1 MNSQLSQQALL
12 DALVSHQAYLYR
24 LSSSEITKLVSQF
37 DSISGEMLSQ
47 LRDLLDE
54 LSDAERSVLIAG
66 QYTTPALK
74 EIRTV
79 IQSWQSTVASA
90 LLESFSVSATAL
102 AVYEATYQ
110 AKTLAEKAR
119 EPNGKTL
126 LNKAKK
132 APLSGGILLDSI
144 FARIADDT
152 RLRVE
157 QVIRDG
163 LSKDQ
168 TNQQIIQRIKGKK
181 ALNYQDGLLDQ
192 SRSQISTMVRTARS
206 HVSNVALNETYTSI
220 GVEWLKVVATLDS
233 RTSKGCAAL
242 DGNVYASDDPRKPVF
257 PRHPN
262 CRTLYIPVT
271 AKEGQTIGKRPSNSK
286 IGDTGEIS
294 TIDSNVKFPEWF
306 PKQSAAFQES
316 WLGPSRYKLFKEGKY
331 SLDKFVDPLTGQP
344 FTLAELKKL
353 DEEMFNRLGL

>member
-37 DSISGEMLSQ
+37 DSMSGEMLSQ

-54 LSDAERSVLIAG
+54 LSDAERSALMAG

-110 AKTLAEKAR
+110 AKTLAEKAI
-119 EPNGKTL
+119 EPNAKTL

-192 SRSQISTMVRTARS
+192 SRSQIATMVRTARS
-206 HVSNVALNETYTSI
+206 HVSNVALNETYTAI
-220 GVEWLKVVATLDS
+220 GVEYVKFIATLDS
-233 RTSKGCAAL
+233 RTSKICMGYS
-242 DGNVYASDDPRKPVF
+242 DKVYKKDEPHPV
-257 PRHPN
+257 PPLHPN
-262 CRTLYIPVT
+262 CRSILIPVT
-271 AKEGQTIGKRPSNSK
+271 DEQGKTIGKRPFNNK
-286 IGDTGEIS
+286 VNGEGEIGVV
-294 TIDSNVKFPEWF
+294 DSNTTFKGWF
-306 PKQSAAFQES
+306 DKQDVTFQKS
-316 WLGPSRYKLFKEGKY
+316 WLGPSRYKLFKEGNY

-353 DEEMFNRLGL
+353 DEEMFKRLGL

>member
-54 LSDAERSVLIAG
+54 LSDAERSALMAG
-66 QYTTPALK
+66 QYTTPVLK

-110 AKTLAEKAR
+110 AKTLAEKAI

-168 TNQQIIQRIKGKK
+168 NNQQIIQRIKGKK

-192 SRSQISTMVRTARS
+192 SRSQIATMVRTARS
-206 HVSNVALNETYTSI
+206 HVSNVALNETYTTI
-220 GVEWLKVVATLDS
+220 GVEYVKFIATLDS
-233 RTSKGCAAL
+233 RTSKICMGYS
-242 DGNVYASDDPRKPVF
+242 DKVYKKDEPHPV
-257 PRHPN
+257 PPLHPN
-262 CRTLYIPVT
+262 CRSILIPVT
-271 AKEGQTIGKRPSNSK
+271 DGQGKTIGKRPFNNK
-286 IGDTGEIS
+286 VNGEGEIGVV
-294 TIDSNVKFPEWF
+294 DSNTTFKGWF
-306 PKQSAAFQES
+306 DKQDAAFQKS
-316 WLGPSRYKLFKEGKY
+316 WLGPSRYKLYKEGKY

-353 DEEMFNRLGL
+353 DEEMFKRLGL

>member
-37 DSISGEMLSQ
+37 DSISGKMLSQ

-54 LSDAERSVLIAG
+54 LSDAERSALMAG

-79 IQSWQSTVASA
+79 IQSWQSTVASS

-110 AKTLAEKAR
+110 AKTLAEKAI

-126 LNKAKK
+126 INKAKK
-132 APLSGGILLDSI
+132 APLSGGVLLDSI

-206 HVSNVALNETYTSI
+206 HVSNIALNETYTVI
-220 GVEWLKVVATLDS
+220 GVEYVKFIATLDS
-233 RTSKGCAAL
+233 RTSKICMGYS
-242 DGNVYASDDPRKPVF
+242 DKVYKKDEPHPV
-257 PRHPN
+257 PPLHPN
-262 CRTLYIPVT
+262 CRSILIPVT
-271 AKEGQTIGKRPSNSK
+271 DEQGKTIGKRPFNNK
-286 IGDTGEIS
+286 VNGEGEIGVV
-294 TIDSNVKFPEWF
+294 DSNTTFKGWF
-306 PKQSAAFQES
+306 DKQDASFQKS

-353 DEEMFNRLGL
+353 DEEMFKRLGL

>member
-54 LSDAERSVLIAG
+54 LSDAERTALMAG

-110 AKTLAEKAR
+110 AKIFAEKQI

-126 LNKAKK
+126 LNKARK
-132 APLSGGILLDSI
+132 APLSGGVLLDSI

-152 RLRVE
+152 RQRIE

-163 LSKDQ
+163 LSKGQ

-192 SRSQISTMVRTARS
+192 SRNQISTMVRTARS
-206 HVSNVALNETYTSI
+206 HVSNVALNETYTAI
-220 GVEWLKVVATLDS
+220 GVEYVKFIATLDS
-233 RTSKGCAAL
+233 RTSKICMGYS
-242 DGNVYASDDPRKPVF
+242 DKVYKKDEPHPV
-257 PRHPN
+257 PPLHPN
-262 CRTLYIPVT
+262 CRSILIPVT
-271 AKEGQTIGKRPSNSK
+271 NEQGKTIGKRPFNNK
-286 IGDTGEIS
+286 VNGEGGIGVV
-294 TIDSNVKFPEWF
+294 DSNTTFKGWF
-306 PKQSAAFQES
+306 DKQDAAFQKS
-316 WLGPSRYKLFKEGKY
+316 WLGPSRYKLFKDGKY
-331 SLDKFVDPLTGQP
+331 TLDKFVDPLNGQP

-353 DEEMFNRLGL
+353 DEEMFKRLGL

>member
-1 MNSQLSQQALL
+1 MNRQLSQQALL

-54 LSDAERSVLIAG
+54 LSDAERSALMAG

-79 IQSWQSTVASA
+79 IQSWQSTVASS

-110 AKTLAEKAR
+110 AKALAEKAI

-126 LNKAKK
+126 FNKAKK

-192 SRSQISTMVRTARS
+192 SRNQISTMVRTARS
-206 HVSNVALNETYTSI
+206 HVSNVALNETYAAI
-220 GVEWLKVVATLDS
+220 GVEYVKFIATLDS
-233 RTSKGCAAL
+233 RTSKICMGYS
-242 DGNVYASDDPRKPVF
+242 DKVYKKNEPHPV
-257 PRHPN
+257 PPLHPN
-262 CRTLYIPVT
+262 CRSILIPVVDPSG
-271 AKEGQTIGKRPSNSK
+271 KTIGMRPFNNK
-286 IGDTGEIS
+286 VNGEGEIGVV
-294 TIDSNVKFPEWF
+294 DSNTTFKGWF
-306 PKQSAAFQES
+306 DKQDAAFQKS

-353 DEEMFNRLGL
+353 DEEMFKRLGL

>member
-1 MNSQLSQQALL
+1 MSQQALL

-24 LSSSEITKLVSQF
+24 LSSSEINKLLVQF
-37 DSISGEMLSQ
+37 DSISGEMLSL
-47 LRDLLDE
+47 LRDLLDD
-54 LSDAERSVLIAG
+54 LSDAERSALMAG

-74 EIRTV
+74 ELRTV
-79 IQSWQSTVASA
+79 IQSWQSTVAST
-90 LLESFSVSATAL
+90 LLESFSISATAL

-110 AKTLAEKAR
+110 AKTLAEKAI

-126 LNKAKK
+126 LNKAKMT
-132 APLSGGILLDSI
+132 PLSGGILLDSI

-192 SRSQISTMVRTARS
+192 SRTQIATMVRTARS
-206 HVSNVALNETYTSI
+206 HVSNVALNETYTAI
-220 GVEWLKVVATLDS
+220 GVEYVKFIATLDS
-233 RTSKGCAAL
+233 RTSKICMGYS
-242 DGNVYASDDPRKPVF
+242 DKVYKKDEPHPV
-257 PRHPN
+257 PPLHPN
-262 CRTLYIPVT
+262 CRSILIPVT
-271 AKEGQTIGKRPSNSK
+271 DEQGKTIGKRPFNNK
-286 IGDTGEIS
+286 VNGEGEIGVV
-294 TIDSNVKFPEWF
+294 DSNTTFKGWF
-306 PKQSAAFQES
+306 DKQDAAFQKS

-353 DEEMFNRLGL
+353 DEEMFKRLGL

>member
-1 MNSQLSQQALL
+1 MATQMSQQALL

-24 LSSSEITKLVSQF
+24 LSSTEINNLLTQF
-37 DSISGEMLSQ
+37 DSLSNEMISK

-54 LSDAERSVLIAG
+54 LSDTERSALMAG

-74 EIRTV
+74 EIRTI

-110 AKTLAEKAR
+110 AKTLAEKVI

-132 APLSGGILLDSI
+132 TPLSGGILLDSI

-192 SRSQISTMVRTARS
+192 SRSQIATMVRTARS
-206 HVSNVALNETYTSI
+206 HVSNVALNETYTAI
-220 GVEWLKVVATLDS
+220 GVEYVKFIATLDS
-233 RTSKGCAAL
+233 RTSKICMGYS
-242 DGNVYASDDPRKPVF
+242 DKVYKKDESHPV
-257 PRHPN
+257 PPLHPN
-262 CRTLYIPVT
+262 CRSILIPVT
-271 AKEGQTIGKRPSNSK
+271 DEQGKTIGKRPFNNK
-286 IGDTGEIS
+286 VNGEGEIGVV
-294 TIDSNVKFPEWF
+294 DSNTTFKGWF
-306 PKQSAAFQES
+306 DKQDAAFQKS

-353 DEEMFNRLGL
+353 DEEMFKRLGL

>member
-1 MNSQLSQQALL
+1 MNVQLSQQDLL

-24 LSSSEITKLVSQF
+24 LSSTEIKNLLIQF
-37 DSISGEMLSQ
+37 DSLSNEMLSK

-54 LSDAERSVLIAG
+54 LSDAEKTALMAG

-74 EIRTV
+74 EVRTLV
-79 IQSWQSTVASA
+79 QIWQTSVASG
-90 LLESFSVSATAL
+90 LLESFVVSATAL

-110 AKTLAEKAR
+110 AKTLAEKAL

-126 LNKAKK
+126 FNKAKK
-132 APLSGGILLDSI
+132 TPLSGGVLLDSI

-157 QVIRDG
+157 QTIRDG
-163 LSKDQ
+163 LSQGQ
-168 TNQQIIQRIKGKK
+168 TNQQIVQRIKGKK

-192 SRSQISTMVRTARS
+192 SRSQISIMVRTARS
-206 HVSNVALNETYTSI
+206 HVSNVALNETYTAI
-220 GVEWLKVVATLDS
+220 GVKYVKFIATLDS
-233 RTSKGCAAL
+233 RTSKICMSYS
-242 DGNVYASDDPRKPVF
+242 DKVYKKDEPHPV
-257 PRHPN
+257 PPLHPN
-262 CRTLYIPVT
+262 CRSILIPVT
-271 AKEGQTIGKRPSNSK
+271 DEKGNTIGKRPFNNK
-286 IGDTGEIS
+286 VNGEGEVGVV
-294 TIDSNVKFPEWF
+294 DSNTTFKSWF
-306 PKQSAAFQES
+306 DKQDVAFQKS

-353 DEEMFNRLGL
+353 DEEMFKRLGL

>member
-1 MNSQLSQQALL
+1 MATQMSQQALL

-24 LSSSEITKLVSQF
+24 LSSTEINNLLTQF
-37 DSISGEMLSQ
+37 DSLSNEMISK

-54 LSDAERSVLIAG
+54 LSDTERSALMAG

-79 IQSWQSTVASA
+79 IQSWQSTVASV
-90 LLESFSVSATAL
+90 LLESFTVSATAL

-110 AKTLAEKAR
+110 AKTLTNRKI

-126 LNKAKK
+126 FNKAKK
-132 APLSGGILLDSI
+132 TPLSGGILLDSI

-192 SRSQISTMVRTARS
+192 SRSQIATMVRTARS
-206 HVSNVALNETYTSI
+206 HVSNVALNETYTAI
-220 GVEWLKVVATLDS
+220 GVEYVKFIATLDS
-233 RTSKGCAAL
+233 RTSKICMGYS
-242 DGNVYASDDPRKPVF
+242 DKVYRKDEPHPV
-257 PRHPN
+257 PPLHPN
-262 CRTLYIPVT
+262 CRSILIPVT
-271 AKEGQTIGKRPSNSK
+271 DEKGKTIGKRPFNNK
-286 IGDTGEIS
+286 VNGEGEIGVV
-294 TIDSNVKFPEWF
+294 DSNTTFKGWF
-306 PKQSAAFQES
+306 DKQDAAFQKS
-316 WLGPSRYKLFKEGKY
+316 WLGPTRYKLFKEGKY
-331 SLDKFVDPLTGQP
+331 SLDKFIDPLTGQP

-353 DEEMFNRLGL
+353 DEEMFKRLGL

>member
-54 LSDAERSVLIAG
+54 LSDAERSALMTG

-110 AKTLAEKAR
+110 AKTIAGKAI

-181 ALNYQDGLLDQ
+181 ALNFQDGLLDQ

-206 HVSNVALNETYTSI
+206 HVSNVALNETYTAI
-220 GVEWLKVVATLDS
+220 GVQYVKFIATLDS
-233 RTSKGCAAL
+233 RTSKICMGFS
-242 DGNVYASDDPRKPVF
+242 DKVYKEDEPHPV
-257 PRHPN
+257 PPLHPN
-262 CRTLYIPVT
+262 CRSILIPVT
-271 AKEGQTIGKRPSNSK
+271 DEQGKTIGKRPFNNK
-286 IGDTGEIS
+286 VNGEGEIGVV
-294 TIDSNVKFPEWF
+294 DSNTTFKGWF
-306 PKQSAAFQES
+306 EKQDAAFQKS

-353 DEEMFNRLGL
+353 DEEMFKRLGL

>member
-24 LSSSEITKLVSQF
+24 LSSSEITNLVSQF

-54 LSDAERSVLIAG
+54 LSDAERSALMAG
-66 QYTTPALK
+66 QYTTTALK

-110 AKTLAEKAR
+110 AKTLAEKKI
-119 EPNGKTL
+119 EPNGRTL

-132 APLSGGILLDSI
+132 APLSGGVLLDSI
-144 FARIADDT
+144 FARIADET
-152 RLRVE
+152 RQRVE

-163 LSKDQ
+163 LSKGQ

-192 SRSQISTMVRTARS
+192 SRSQIATMVRTARS
-206 HVSNVALNETYTSI
+206 HVSNVALNETYNAI
-220 GVEWLKVVATLDS
+220 GVEYVKFIATLDS
-233 RTSKGCAAL
+233 RTSKICMGYS
-242 DGNVYASDDPRKPVF
+242 DKVYKKDEPHPV
-257 PRHPN
+257 PPLHPN
-262 CRTLYIPVT
+262 CRSILIPVSDDSG
-271 AKEGQTIGKRPSNSK
+271 KTIGMRPFNNK
-286 IGDTGEIS
+286 VNGEGEIGVV
-294 TIDSNVKFPEWF
+294 DSNTTFKGWF
-306 PKQSAAFQES
+306 DKQDAAFQKS
-316 WLGPSRYKLFKEGKY
+316 WLGPTRYKLFKEGKY

-353 DEEMFNRLGL
+353 DEEMFKRLGL

>member
-37 DSISGEMLSQ
+37 DSMSGEMLSQ

-54 LSDAERSVLIAG
+54 LSDAERSALMAG

-79 IQSWQSTVASA
+79 IQSWQSAVAST

-102 AVYEATYQ
+102 AVYETTYQ
-110 AKTLAEKAR
+110 AKTLAEKKI

-181 ALNYQDGLLDQ
+181 VLNYQDGLLDQ
-192 SRSQISTMVRTARS
+192 SRSQIATMVRTARS
-206 HVSNVALNETYTSI
+206 HVSNVALNETYTAI
-220 GVEWLKVVATLDS
+220 GVEYVKFIATLDS
-233 RTSKGCAAL
+233 RTSKICMGFS
-242 DGNVYASDDPRKPVF
+242 DKVYKKDKPHPV
-257 PRHPN
+257 PPLHPN
-262 CRTLYIPVT
+262 CRSILIPVT
-271 AKEGQTIGKRPSNSK
+271 DEQGKTIGKRPFNNK
-286 IGDTGEIS
+286 VNGEGEIGVV
-294 TIDSNVKFPEWF
+294 DSNTTFKGWF
-306 PKQSAAFQES
+306 DKQDAAFQKS

-353 DEEMFNRLGL
+353 DEEMFKRLGL

>member
-37 DSISGEMLSQ
+37 DSISGDMLSQ

-54 LSDAERSVLIAG
+54 LSDAERSALMAG

-79 IQSWQSTVASA
+79 IQSWQSTVAST
-90 LLESFSVSATAL
+90 LIESFSVSATAL
-102 AVYEATYQ
+102 AVYEASYQ
-110 AKTLAEKAR
+110 AKTLAEKR
-119 EPNGKTL
+119 IEPNGNTL

-132 APLSGGILLDSI
+132 APLSGGVLLDSI

-181 ALNYQDGLLDQ
+181 VLNYQDGLLDQ

-206 HVSNVALNETYTSI
+206 HVSNVALNETYTAI
-220 GVEWLKVVATLDS
+220 GVEYVKFIATLDS
-233 RTSKGCAAL
+233 RTSKICMGFS
-242 DGNVYASDDPRKPVF
+242 DKVYKKDEPHPV
-257 PRHPN
+257 PPLHPN
-262 CRTLYIPVT
+262 CRSILIPVT
-271 AKEGQTIGKRPSNSK
+271 DEQGKTIGKRPFNNK
-286 IGDTGEIS
+286 LNGEGEIGVV
-294 TIDSNVKFPEWF
+294 DSNTTFKGWF
-306 PKQSAAFQES
+306 DKQDAAFQKS

-353 DEEMFNRLGL
+353 DEEMFKRLGL

>member
-24 LSSSEITKLVSQF
+24 LSSTEINNLLTQF
-37 DSISGEMLSQ
+37 DSLSNEMISK
-47 LRDLLDE
+47 LRDLLDD
-54 LSDAERSVLIAG
+54 LSDAEKTALMSG

-74 EIRTV
+74 EVRTLV
-79 IQSWQSTVASA
+79 QTWQASVASG
-90 LLESFSVSATAL
+90 LLESFTVSATAL

-110 AKTLAEKAR
+110 AKTLAEKAI

-126 LNKAKK
+126 LSKAKK
-132 APLSGGILLDSI
+132 VPLSGGVLLDSI

-152 RLRVE
+152 RQRVE

-168 TNQQIIQRIKGKK
+168 TNQQIIQRIKGRK

-192 SRSQISTMVRTARS
+192 SRSQIATMVRTARS
-206 HVSNVALNETYTSI
+206 HVSNVALNETYTAI
-220 GVEWLKVVATLDS
+220 GVEYVKFIATLDS
-233 RTSKGCAAL
+233 RTSKICMGYS
-242 DGNVYASDDPRKPVF
+242 DKVYKKDEPHPV
-257 PRHPN
+257 PPLHPN
-262 CRTLYIPVT
+262 CRSILIPVT
-271 AKEGQTIGKRPSNSK
+271 DEQGKTIGKRPFSNK
-286 IGDTGEIS
+286 VNGEGEIGVV
-294 TIDSNVKFPEWF
+294 DSNTTFKGWF
-306 PKQSAAFQES
+306 DKQDASFQKS

-353 DEEMFNRLGL
+353 DEEMFKRSGL

>member
-54 LSDAERSVLIAG
+54 LSDAERSALIAG
-66 QYTTPALK
+66 QYTTPALR

-79 IQSWQSTVASA
+79 IQSWQSTVAST

-110 AKTLAEKAR
+110 AKTLAEKAI
-119 EPNGKTL
+119 ETNGKTL
-126 LNKAKK
+126 INKAKK
-132 APLSGGILLDSI
+132 APLSGGVLLDSI

-192 SRSQISTMVRTARS
+192 SRSQIATMVRTARS
-206 HVSNVALNETYTSI
+206 HVSNIALNETYTAI
-220 GVEWLKVVATLDS
+220 GVEYVKFIATLDS
-233 RTSKGCAAL
+233 RTSKICMGYS
-242 DGNVYASDDPRKPVF
+242 DKVYKKDEPHPL
-257 PRHPN
+257 PPLHPN
-262 CRTLYIPVT
+262 CRSILIPVT
-271 AKEGQTIGKRPSNSK
+271 DVQGKTIGKRPFNNK
-286 IGDTGEIS
+286 VNGEGEIGVV
-294 TIDSNVKFPEWF
+294 DSNTTFKGWF
-306 PKQSAAFQES
+306 DKQDATFQKS

-353 DEEMFNRLGL
+353 DEEMFKRLGL

>member
-1 MNSQLSQQALL
+1 MNSHLSQQALL

-24 LSSSEITKLVSQF
+24 LSSSEITKHVSQF
-37 DSISGEMLSQ
+37 DSISVEMLSQ

-54 LSDAERSVLIAG
+54 LSDAERSALMAG

-74 EIRTV
+74 EIRAA
-79 IQSWQSTVASA
+79 IQSWQSTVAST

-102 AVYEATYQ
+102 AVYEASYQ
-110 AKTLAEKAR
+110 AKILAEKQI

-126 LNKAKK
+126 LSKAKK
-132 APLSGGILLDSI
+132 APLSGGVLVDSI

-192 SRSQISTMVRTARS
+192 SRSQIATMVRTARS
-206 HVSNVALNETYTSI
+206 HVSNVALSETYTAI
-220 GVEWLKVVATLDS
+220 GVEYVKFIATLDS
-233 RTSKGCAAL
+233 RTSKICMGYS
-242 DGNVYASDDPRKPVF
+242 DKVYKKDEPHPV
-257 PRHPN
+257 PPLHPN
-262 CRTLYIPVT
+262 CRSILIPVT
-271 AKEGQTIGKRPSNSK
+271 DEQGKTIGKRPFNNK
-286 IGDTGEIS
+286 VNGKGEIGVV
-294 TIDSNVKFPEWF
+294 DSNTTFKGWF
-306 PKQSAAFQES
+306 DKQDAAFQKS

-353 DEEMFNRLGL
+353 DEEMFKRLGL

>member
-1 MNSQLSQQALL
+1 MSQQALL

-24 LSSSEITKLVSQF
+24 LSSTEINNLLTQF
-37 DSISGEMLSQ
+37 DSLSNEMISK

-54 LSDAERSVLIAG
+54 LSDTERSALMAG

-74 EIRTV
+74 EIRTI

-110 AKTLAEKAR
+110 AKTLAEKVI

-132 APLSGGILLDSI
+132 TPLSGGILLDSI

-192 SRSQISTMVRTARS
+192 SRSQIATMVRTARS
-206 HVSNVALNETYTSI
+206 HVSNVALNETYTAI
-220 GVEWLKVVATLDS
+220 GVEYVKFIATLDS
-233 RTSKGCAAL
+233 RTSKICMGYS
-242 DGNVYASDDPRKPVF
+242 DKVYKKDESHPV
-257 PRHPN
+257 PPLHPN
-262 CRTLYIPVT
+262 CRSILIPVT
-271 AKEGQTIGKRPSNSK
+271 DEQGKTIGKRPFNNK
-286 IGDTGEIS
+286 VNGEGEIGVV
-294 TIDSNVKFPEWF
+294 DSNTTFKGWF
-306 PKQSAAFQES
+306 DKQDAAFQKS

-353 DEEMFNRLGL
+353 DEEMFKRLGL

>member
-1 MNSQLSQQALL
+1 MSQQALL

-24 LSSSEITKLVSQF
+24 LSSTEINNLLAQF
-37 DSISGEMLSQ
+37 DSITFDMLSK

-54 LSDAERSVLIAG
+54 LSEVEKSALMSG

-74 EIRTV
+74 EVKTLV
-79 IQSWQSTVASA
+79 QTWQASVASG
-90 LLESFSVSATAL
+90 LLESFTVSATAL
-102 AVYEATYQ
+102 AIYEAKYQ
-110 AKTLAEKAR
+110 AKTIANRKI
-119 EPNGKTL
+119 EPNGKML

-132 APLSGGILLDSI
+132 APLSGGVLLDSI
-144 FARIADDT
+144 FARISDDT
-152 RLRVE
+152 RMRVE
-157 QVIRDG
+157 QTIRDG
-163 LSKDQ
+163 LSQGQ
-168 TNQQIIQRIKGKK
+168 TNQQIVQRIKGKK
-181 ALNYQDGLLDQ
+181 ALNFRDGLLGQ
-192 SRSQISTMVRTARS
+192 SRNQISTMVRTARS
-206 HVSNVALNETYTSI
+206 HVSNVALNETYTAI

-242 DGNVYASDDPRKPVF
+242 DGNVYASDDPKKPVF

-271 AKEGQTIGKRPSNSK
+271 GKDGQTIGKRPSNSK

-306 PKQSAAFQES
+306 PKQSATFQES
-316 WLGPSRYKLFKEGKY
+316 WLGPSRYKLFKDGKY

-353 DEEMFNRLGL
+353 DEEMFKRLGL

>member
-54 LSDAERSVLIAG
+54 LSDAERSALMAG

-74 EIRTV
+74 EIRSV
-79 IQSWQSTVASA
+79 IQSWQSTAASA

-110 AKTLAEKAR
+110 AKTLSDKAI

-163 LSKDQ
+163 LSRDQ

-192 SRSQISTMVRTARS
+192 SRSQIATMVRTARS
-206 HVSNVALNETYTSI
+206 HVSNVALNETYTAI
-220 GVEWLKVVATLDS
+220 GVEYVKFIATLDS
-233 RTSKGCAAL
+233 RTSKICMGFS
-242 DGNVYASDDPRKPVF
+242 DKVYKKDEPHPV
-257 PRHPN
+257 PPLHPN
-262 CRTLYIPVT
+262 CRSILIPVT
-271 AKEGQTIGKRPSNSK
+271 DEQGKTIGKRPFNNK
-286 IGDTGEIS
+286 VNGEGEIGVV
-294 TIDSNVKFPEWF
+294 DSNTTFKGWF
-306 PKQSAAFQES
+306 DKQDAAFQKS
-316 WLGPSRYKLFKEGKY
+316 WLGASRYRLFKEGKY
-331 SLDKFVDPLTGQP
+331 SLDKFVDPLTGQQ

-353 DEEMFNRLGL
+353 DEEMFKRLGL

>member
-1 MNSQLSQQALL
+1 MENQMSQQALL

-24 LSSSEITKLVSQF
+24 LSSSEINKLLVQF
-37 DSISGEMLSQ
+37 DSISGEMLSL
-47 LRDLLDE
+47 LRDLLDD
-54 LSDAERSVLIAG
+54 LSDVERSALMAG

-79 IQSWQSTVASA
+79 IQSWQSTVAST
-90 LLESFSVSATAL
+90 LLESFSISATAL

-110 AKTLAEKAR
+110 ATTLAEKQI

-192 SRSQISTMVRTARS
+192 SRNQIATMVRTARS
-206 HVSNVALNETYTSI
+206 HVSNVALNETYTAI
-220 GVEWLKVVATLDS
+220 GVEYVKFIATLDS
-233 RTSKGCAAL
+233 RTSKICMGYS
-242 DGNVYASDDPRKPVF
+242 DKVYKKDEPHPV
-257 PRHPN
+257 PPLHPN
-262 CRTLYIPVT
+262 CRSILIPVT
-271 AKEGQTIGKRPSNSK
+271 DGQGKTIGKRPFNNK
-286 IGDTGEIS
+286 VNGEGEIGVV
-294 TIDSNVKFPEWF
+294 DSNTTFKGWF
-306 PKQSAAFQES
+306 DKQDETFQKS

-331 SLDKFVDPLTGQP
+331 SLDKFIDPLTGQP

-353 DEEMFNRLGL
+353 DEEMFKRLGL

>member
-1 MNSQLSQQALL
+1 MNVQLSQQALL

-24 LSSSEITKLVSQF
+24 LSSSEITKLISQF

-54 LSDAERSVLIAG
+54 LSDAERSALVAG

-102 AVYEATYQ
+102 AVYESTYQ
-110 AKTLAEKAR
+110 AKTLAEKQL

-126 LNKAKK
+126 INKAKK

-144 FARIADDT
+144 FARIADET

-192 SRSQISTMVRTARS
+192 SRSQIATMVRTARS
-206 HVSNVALNETYTSI
+206 HVSNVALNETYSAI
-220 GVEWLKVVATLDS
+220 GVEYVKFIATLDS
-233 RTSKGCAAL
+233 RTSKICMGFS
-242 DGNVYASDDPRKPVF
+242 DKVYKKDEPHPV
-257 PRHPN
+257 PPLHPN
-262 CRTLYIPVT
+262 CRSILIPVT
-271 AKEGQTIGKRPSNSK
+271 DEQGKTIGKRPFNNK
-286 IGDTGEIS
+286 VNGEGEIGVV
-294 TIDSNVKFPEWF
+294 DSNTTFKGWF
-306 PKQSAAFQES
+306 DKQDATFQKS
-316 WLGPSRYKLFKEGKY
+316 WLGPFRYKLFKEGKY
-331 SLDKFVDPLTGQP
+331 SLDKFVDPQTGQP

-353 DEEMFNRLGL
+353 DEEMFKRLGL